1 MTSKASD
8 VQIRNEQSLMTLE
21 IKNTNVVN
29 DVLPLKE
36 EGGTIRASFRSVVS
50 NDTRSLSR

>member
-1 MTSKASD
+1 MTSKPSD
-8 VQIRNEQSLMTLE
+8 IQIRNEQSLMTLD

-36 EGGTIRASFRSVVS
+36 EGEKKKKGKLFAPVFAVSF
-50 NDTRSLSR
+50 

>member
-1 MTSKASD
+1 
-8 VQIRNEQSLMTLE
+8 MTLD

-36 EGGTIRASFRSVVS
+36 EGERKKKKGKLFAPVFAVSF
-50 NDTRSLSR
+50 